1 MCDFND
7 LNNISK
13 AINNDLVKKNEGSSM
28 NVGYVHIPKDENI
41 IELSDDDN
49 EVIEKLNEMISEFED
64 LDDVQNVFH
73 NVGNL

>member
-1 MCDFND
+1 MWTTQNY
-7 LNNISK
+7 LERE
-13 AINNDLVKKNEGSSM
+13 AA
-28 NVGYVHIPKDENI
+28 
-41 IELSDDDN
+41 N